1 MKLILARNNINLLLV
16 SVMFIPFSLVLGTLV
31 LNANIFFICLLVIIN
46 CIFDRNNDK
55 YLKDSWLKAAL
66 LLFIYQIIT
75 SVYNDA
81 QAHSI
86 LRGLSFVK
94 FIGLSF
100 GLLIVFENNPKNFF
114 LFLKILSFVLFF
126 VLIDSLI
133 QFSFGKNLFGYQ
145 YSNSRLTS
153 IFKDEFIVGSF
164 LCKTGFLILIL
175 FSKIFKDSKI
185 KNIIIFTILMFILVI
200 ILLSGERM
208 ASLLFMMGI
217 ILFYLIKSINSYK
230 NLIFILIT
238 VSVIS
243 LVYYNSNNVAKRFN
257 EISHERYGLTKKLRI
272 NDSVWG
278 AHFLTA
284 YEIFKK
290 YPVLGVG
297 PKNFRVESSKKEYE
311 NINSSKANQRW
322 STHPHNIILEI
333 LSEQGIVG
341 LILFLNLLYQIVKGI
356 NINREVQL
364 FALISFIIFIWPLG
378 TSGSIFTSWN
388 GTFMWINFSVLLF
401 TKNKFLDRS
410 N

>member
-1 MKLILARNNINLLLV
+1 MNLISIHKNINFLFV
-16 SVMFIPFSLVLGTLV
+16 SVMFIPFSLVLGTFV
-31 LNANIFFICLLVIIN
+31 LNSNIFLICLLVIVN
-46 CIFDRNNDK
+46 CIFDRNKDK
-55 YLKDSWLKAAL
+55 YFKESWLRAAL
-66 LLFIYQIIT
+66 LFFIYQIIT
-75 SVYNDA
+75 STYNDA

-86 LRGLSFVK
+86 LRGFSFFK
-94 FIGLSF
+94 FIGLSL
-100 GLLIVFENNPKNFF
+100 GLLIVFDNNSKNFF
-114 LFLKILSFVLFF
+114 LFLKILSFVIFF

-133 QFSFGKNLFGYQ
+133 QFSFGKNLLGYE

-153 IFKDEFIVGSF
+153 IFKDEYIVGSF

-175 FSKIFKDSKI
+175 FSKILKDSAG
-185 KNIIIFTILMFILVI
+185 KNIFIFLILIFILVI
-200 ILLSGERM
+200 TLLSGERM
-208 ASLLFMMGI
+208 ASLLFMMGVF
-217 ILFYLIKSINSYK
+217 LFYSIKSIQSYK
-230 NLIFILIT
+230 NLIYIFIT
-238 VSVIS
+238 VSIIS
-243 LVYYNSNNVAKRFN
+243 LVYYNSFNVAKRFN
-257 EISHERYGLTKKLRI
+257 EISHDRYGLTKKLKI

-290 YPVLGVG
+290 NPILGVG
-297 PKNFRVESSKKEYE
+297 PKNFRIESAKKDYE
-311 NINSSKANQRW
+311 NINSSKADQRW

-341 LILFLNLLYQIVKGI
+341 LILFLNLLFQIVKGV

-364 FALISFIIFIWPLG
+364 FAFISFLIFIWPVG

-401 TKNKFLDRS
+401 TKKKFLDRS